1 MEKLIKE
8 CLEKGLVDRIELSTV
23 AGEYFFEVEN
33 LADDFL
39 YEESTID
46 IKEFFKDLKN
56 CLKEIKGVKDEN

>member
-33 LADDFL
+33 FADDFL
-39 YEESTID
+39 YEENTID

-56 CLKEIKGVKDEN
+56 CLKEIKGVKDEQ

>member
-8 CLEKGLVDRIELSTV
+8 CLENGLVDRIELSTV

-33 LADDFL
+33 LADDFR
-39 YEESTID
+39 YEENTID

-56 CLKEIKGVKDEN
+56 CLKEIKGVKDEQ

>member
-39 YEESTID
+39 YEENTID

-56 CLKEIKGVKDEN
+56 CLKEIKGVKDEQ

>member
-23 AGEYFFEVEN
+23 AGEYFFKVEN

-39 YEESTID
+39 YEENTID

-56 CLKEIKGVKDEN
+56 CLKEIKGVKDEQ

>member
-8 CLEKGLVDRIELSTV
+8 CLEKGLVDRIEISTV

-39 YEESTID
+39 YEENTID

-56 CLKEIKGVKDEN
+56 CLKEIKGVKDEQ